1 MLKPDGTIVTRDDII
16 IECVGNYFVYRA
28 SFTLTIFYIVLVFA
42 TAALTVA
49 HNGCWAF
56 KFGIYGIGFV
66 LTFFLPNPIFYIF
79 AGFARAFSIIFI
91 LLQIFILVDFAF
103 EWWEDFMKKIK
114 KNQ

>member
-91 LLQIFILVDFAF
+91 LLQIPNHLSFQVDQPEMYRCCIEF
-103 EWWEDFMKKIK
+103 
-114 KNQ
+114 Q